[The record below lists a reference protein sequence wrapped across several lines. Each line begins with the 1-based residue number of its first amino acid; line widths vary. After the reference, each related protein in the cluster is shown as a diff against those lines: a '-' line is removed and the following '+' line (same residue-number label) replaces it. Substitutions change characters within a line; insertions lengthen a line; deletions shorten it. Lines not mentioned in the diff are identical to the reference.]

1 MDATRRRFGS
11 LLEWFCAVVCAVG
24 AVLLASLAIE
34 NFRNVPAVVPVIAE
48 EAPET
53 PAAIEGIPSGVARV
67 PLLLLANMREV
78 HLGDRLDDVAGRL
91 GPTARLESESR
102 QDVSGGRRV
111 TRFYSD
117 AGVQFILVFDA
128 RGNDQNARVSAI
140 FVR

>member
-11 LLEWFCAVVCAVG
+11 LLEWFCAAVCAVG
-24 AVLLASLAIE
+24 GVLLASLTVE

-48 EAPET
+48 EAPE
-53 PAAIEGIPSGVARV
+53 PQAISGIPAGVARV

-78 HLGDRLDDVAGRL
+78 RLGDRLDDVAERL

-102 QDVSGGRRV
+102 EDVSGARRV

-128 RGNDQNARVSAI
+128 RSSDQNARVSAI
-140 FVR
+140 FIR